1 MEKVIK
7 TIKAGEVGT
16 KKWLKWVEKHVD
28 PFHAKLISVQHVE
41 DVQNNLRKIR
51 LVIEVEV
58 NPLERI
64 KMMAGYRLNKK
75 FKIRIKYDEYALQ
88 QKVKQAGGKYNP
100 NKRVWILDYKTILML
115 GIEDRIVK

>member
-41 DVQNNLRKIR
+41 DVENNLRKIR

-64 KMMAGYRLNKK
+64 KMMADYRLNKK
-75 FKIRIKYDEYALQ
+75 FKIRIKYDEYDLQ

-100 NKRVWILDYKTILML
+100 NKRVWILDYESILML
-115 GIEDRIVK
+115 GIEDRIIK